1 MFLESTLARE
11 KPQPVNVDLAPIGS
25 KLFPSIH
32 DAQKIGDSDLFI
44 H

>member
-11 KPQPVNVDLAPIGS
+11 KPQPVKLDLAPVGS

-32 DAQKIGDSDLFI
+32 HAQKIGKSDLFI